1 MKIKINSKKISHCPN
16 NIISETNV
24 GTEKIQSINQL
35 KQQIVNGNSSC
46 ILISGYRGVGKTTFV
61 RMIEKQMDKKQVLFI
76 PINLSKYESYSFIL
90 RKLIRKIYLNFSE
103 IQKERKNKNE
113 DLIKNIE
120 LLYEHT
126 FYEVNSSSNIKKIKE
141 SSYNINNNFSIKE
154 LLKNFLPICAVVLS
168 IINLKFNILFFIKRY
183 INSIIFICSLAWLII
198 KNVSI
203 TFQHKKNKVYLEELN
218 RKTLYDDEIAEYHLK
233 TILNDL
239 RDEGIKII
247 FLFDELD
254 KIEDENDMNHLIADL
269 KPLLLSDLATSFII
283 AGQQLYYKFINS
295 NTLDDSIITS
305 IFSKAIHIPLATNI
319 ELEKLFN
326 SFVEDKNNL
335 DKEIVKEYIDSLI
348 LKSNR
353 VIRTFVNVILNDI
366 IWENGESY
374 LSVDENRV
382 KTYRTDSIILEILTD
397 IIENI
402 IDNYDE
408 EEGVKDF
415 LSYQLFIWVKKMKL
429 KGKIYFSLN
438 EILNFQDNYLSIY
451 PSWCKLQL
459 EELGEGLIKKLLEVK
474 LLEEKQTNQNEKKFY
489 KWSSDAGIDVRNN
502 YYDLNSQQMVFL
514 ENFIQLEKY
523 CRTIYIDLL
532 SNNKR
537 IPLSRL
543 IKELYDIGIIDKQF
557 IDRIT
562 ELNKVN
568 VKIRHGE
575 LLNEDEISRLTKE
588 ANDINVLIDMVIE
601 QYCFYM
607 SKKYFEKIN
616 YNIRHRVNVREQRLE
631 FDILA
636 ESLSDDI
643 EDIIFEIKCRKKLS
657 SNDINSMYSLVRKL
671 IQYNKIT
678 NKKNKLAIFVFGIGK
693 SELQSNFISEFNKI
707 ISEEYSELEE
717 YIEVFIISEEKNTFN
732 IEKVKDC
739 FDAIIKRI
747 DE

>member
-588 ANDINVLIDMVIE
+588 ANDINVLIDIVIE

-739 FDAIIKRI
+739 FYAIIKRI